1 MRGRTRAPTGC
12 ADTPEVARFP
22 AGLPSAPGVALPA
35 GPRPPDRA
43 AAGHALP
50 VVIGRATDS
59 GDPLAR
65 RRGRVPG
72 DRATLAAGEGALV
85 TASAAG
91 VWRASDG
98 APAVLTVRQAIP
110 PA

>member
-22 AGLPSAPGVALPA
+22 AGLPSAPGV
-35 GPRPPDRA
+35 
-43 AAGHALP
+43 LP

-59 GDPLAR
+59 GDPLER